1 MRGAALLLVA
11 AAVAAV
17 EEPSRGLQ
25 ALDGSEKTSDYGSRQ
40 ERIRHTV
47 DELTDLLDTP
57 WTPISMV
64 TEAFKTG
71 LILDIENDVELASLL
86 LFTVIRA
93 LLRAKA
99 FDMIY
104 VGTGSDGAFIGY
116 YNEGAYAG
124 SDGFVYTLL
133 NGWDCPWNYTK
144 ACGAADEPCRAGY
157 VGANPACRV
166 FFDVDDANGAP
177 TCTANST
184 GNWGRMSPPARRLQK
199 GSGGNGTRSGNGTF
213 DGPRR
218 NGSFAASQPLAPSAS
233 AAREAELSDACDGK
247 WLDLTVYDP
256 RMRPWFNEM
265 VSARRETMWSSFY
278 PYASGDRVG
287 ISAMK
292 KFEMGGQ
299 REREQAVVAID
310 FQLET
315 LDAVLVGN
323 YPNRQLGLA
332 YLTDARGGSLVAT
345 SVGVPSAATG
355 DEVLAVDSEHALIA
369 KTAEHHQTHTGAETL
384 VEWNLTVVSTV
395 VCGSGE
401 GFSRDAFECEAC
413 VAPTTSSPGSYICDE
428 CVEGYYLGGGA
439 CRHCPDGGACP
450 GGRAQPH
457 PKRGFWGDHDHPTEF
472 WECEQ
477 GACEGG
483 EDFSCNAGYHGRV
496 CNRMDDDRYRVA
508 EIQLACPDGAAAR
521 WALMGACCLVV
532 FLLWYFINNFICEKY
547 DAMDMLLLTLQQCAI
562 IYEFDVPWAAQL
574 SYLKVV
580 LEIALFDVDLVQPNC
595 VFRGWGFS
603 YSFYLQCALPG
614 VFAVVFFV
622 PIGVRALRRVAD
634 GTVRTRRDFARL
646 FDHYDGDLGAAT
658 SHAIKTFFIT
668 LDVCHT
674 TITFKSLQVWR
685 CDEYANGESFLR
697 DSPDVRCHTRAH
709 FAMRVLAAVCIAGV
723 VVGWPLFSG
732 FILRYYKR
740 TYDGLHVPHVLE
752 RYGFLYDRYATHY
765 LWDAWLCL
773 RVVLL
778 ALVAVFVDSG
788 PLQLAFAVLLLA
800 LCIGIQEYFRPFV
813 YAFVNNMETGFLG
826 LTLCFTVF
834 GILFS
839 TMGGSHRH
847 TLAPFLV
854 ALFVVAFA
862 VSIYCNYVEVR
873 ARLDGIEAAILIHRK
888 LLAIEGGSESNFLL
902 HALGDGVQVIKGAAG
917 AVKGATGKGVS
928 AFKTVG
934 EATARAR
941 GPEPHGVHPGARGF
955 RTQSPKAA
963 PGSAPPPPPAE
974 PLEPAAAPPPD
985 APTHDAATE
994 RTSIVVADLSDDDA
1008 PPGAVVTKRTSIV
1021 VADLSDDDAPPGAV
1035 VTKRTS
1041 VVITDLDDDDASDD
1055 GGVVTKRLS
1064 IVVDD
1069 GGPGVTRRTSIVV
1082 DDGGDD
1088 AVVPACLDL
1097 GCPGADPPAPSPTT
1111 KATRETYAAASRLDT
1126 HDTPTTMEPERR
1138 EAAPPPPP
1146 PPPPA
1151 VPDTPSERH
1160 RRHLQ
1165 RQRASLDAHSAVQS
1179 SVPIPA
1185 HDRKAALQEASR
1197 TFEGTLWLEWARHAS
1212 DDDLVRC
1219 GRLVTK
1225 LDPYVC
1231 DAAPTSVFAGD
1242 DRSNFWRDM
1251 VEHYPPI
1258 IDFSRHLDHAARL
1271 EFFSHL
1277 VTFQRFMSNS
1287 TSKRYASIVDQDR
1300 SSILYFIL
1308 TESEANVDSLVAL
1321 LDGLEHHRSR
1331 LARGAQPPD
1340 EPANLRAARSIKRLA
1355 QDKSARRLADSK
1367 HDPRVALTG
1376 RFNDLE
1382 DAVLRVEKVRRES
1395 FAFDAGTFL
1404 AAPDDDPH

>member
-1 MRGAALLLVA
+1 
-11 AAVAAV
+11 
-17 EEPSRGLQ
+17 
-25 ALDGSEKTSDYGSRQ
+25 
-40 ERIRHTV
+40 
-47 DELTDLLDTP
+47 
-57 WTPISMV
+57 
-64 TEAFKTG
+64 
-71 LILDIENDVELASLL
+71 
-86 LFTVIRA
+86 
-93 LLRAKA
+93 
-99 FDMIY
+99 
-104 VGTGSDGAFIGY
+104 
-116 YNEGAYAG
+116 
-124 SDGFVYTLL
+124 
-133 NGWDCPWNYTK
+133 
-144 ACGAADEPCRAGY
+144 
-157 VGANPACRV
+157 
-166 FFDVDDANGAP
+166 
-177 TCTANST
+177 
-184 GNWGRMSPPARRLQK
+184 
-199 GSGGNGTRSGNGTF
+199 
-213 DGPRR
+213 
-218 NGSFAASQPLAPSAS
+218 
-233 AAREAELSDACDGK
+233 
-247 WLDLTVYDP
+247 
-256 RMRPWFNEM
+256 
-265 VSARRETMWSSFY
+265 
-278 PYASGDRVG
+278 
-287 ISAMK
+287 
-292 KFEMGGQ
+292 
-299 REREQAVVAID
+299 
-310 FQLET
+310 
-315 LDAVLVGN
+315 
-323 YPNRQLGLA
+323 
-332 YLTDARGGSLVAT
+332 
-345 SVGVPSAATG
+345 
-355 DEVLAVDSEHALIA
+355 
-369 KTAEHHQTHTGAETL
+369 
-384 VEWNLTVVSTV
+384 
-395 VCGSGE
+395 
-401 GFSRDAFECEAC
+401 
-413 VAPTTSSPGSYICDE
+413 
-428 CVEGYYLGGGA
+428 
-439 CRHCPDGGACP
+439 
-450 GGRAQPH
+450 
-457 PKRGFWGDHDHPTEF
+457 
-472 WECEQ
+472 
-477 GACEGG
+477 
-483 EDFSCNAGYHGRV
+483 
-496 CNRMDDDRYRVA
+496 
-508 EIQLACPDGAAAR
+508 
-521 WALMGACCLVV
+521 MGACCLVV

-622 PIGVRALRRVAD
+622 PIGVRAAPPPTARSDARP
-634 GTVRTRRDFARL
+634 RL

-697 DSPDVRCHTRAH
+697 DRRCAATRAH

-862 VSIYCNYVEVR
+862 VSIYCNYVEV

-928 AFKTVG
+928 AFKT
-934 EATARAR
+934 
-941 GPEPHGVHPGARGF
+941 
-955 RTQSPKAA
+955 SPKAA

-994 RTSIVVADLSDDDA
+994 RTPIVVADLSDDA

-1041 VVITDLDDDDASDD
+1041 VVITDLDDDDDASDD

-1088 AVVPACLDL
+1088 AV
-1097 GCPGADPPAPSPTT
+1097 
-1111 KATRETYAAASRLDT
+1111 
-1126 HDTPTTMEPERR
+1126 
-1138 EAAPPPPP
+1138 
-1146 PPPPA
+1146 
-1151 VPDTPSERH
+1151 
-1160 RRHLQ
+1160 
-1165 RQRASLDAHSAVQS
+1165 
-1179 SVPIPA
+1179 
-1185 HDRKAALQEASR
+1185 
-1197 TFEGTLWLEWARHAS
+1197 
-1212 DDDLVRC
+1212 
-1219 GRLVTK
+1219 
-1225 LDPYVC
+1225 
-1231 DAAPTSVFAGD
+1231 
-1242 DRSNFWRDM
+1242 
-1251 VEHYPPI
+1251 
-1258 IDFSRHLDHAARL
+1258 
-1271 EFFSHL
+1271 
-1277 VTFQRFMSNS
+1277 
-1287 TSKRYASIVDQDR
+1287 DR

-1404 AAPDDDPH
+1404 AAPDDDPQAR